1 MLQTYR
7 EEEVHE
13 CLDDVIKMYLN
24 ARKNRIDP
32 DNIRIIR
39 DERDNFTLATFE
51 NYINTVEIQEDL
63 LFGSTSSTRFVT
75 ISPAYNQRI
84 YLPPL
89 PKLHNRN
96 LLVKALMHKEFY
108 RLLLDPRH
116 RFAQTM
122 QSHNYDLSFGEYGLI
137 RKEIS
142 FLDGLGDFFWLR
154 RLQDLYLIYVVTIV
168 KEGSLQKRTPYLTPM

>member
-1 MLQTYR
+1 
-7 EEEVHE
+7 
-13 CLDDVIKMYLN
+13 MYLN

-142 FLDGLGDFFWLR
+142 FLDGLGDFFLAQETS
-154 RLQDLYLIYVVTIV
+154 RLIFDLCRNNS
-168 KEGSLQKRTPYLTPM
+168 KGGSLQKRTPYLTPM